1 MAKIVRLPTRR
12 PTAERVDALAA
23 QLSRV
28 EGAYSPDLATMD
40 AIVAAERRLLAAL
53 AKATAVSLSEISLK
67 LDAVARRAVAAEG
80 HLTDGDLDLLQS
92 ALADMQLVAPETAVA

>member
-1 MAKIVRLPTRR
+1 MAKIVRLPARR

-40 AIVAAERRLLAAL
+40 AIVAAERRVLLAL
-53 AKATAVSLSEISLK
+53 TKAVSTSLTEVAQK
-67 LDAVARRAVAAEG
+67 LEAVARRAVAAEG
-80 HLTDGDLDLLQS
+80 VLMDGDLDLLRS
-92 ALADMQLVAPETAVA
+92 ALTDLREVAPETAVA